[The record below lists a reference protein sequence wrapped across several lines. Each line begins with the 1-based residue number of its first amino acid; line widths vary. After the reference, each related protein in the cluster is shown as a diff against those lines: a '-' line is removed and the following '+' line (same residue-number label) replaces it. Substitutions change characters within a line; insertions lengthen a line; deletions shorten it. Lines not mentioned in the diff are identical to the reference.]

1 MKKLG
6 LVLALLA
13 VLLVV
18 ALGVGWFIDSKARAL
33 AEAEAEKRI
42 LESIPGTRSAE
53 VEIHGFPFLFDVLVG
68 SHIDELHVRLD
79 DVRSPGIE
87 VESIE
92 LTVDDLRI
100 DRDLLLDQQKLA
112 ITGIAKAE
120 LVGRITGPAAS
131 AALRQ
136 TIAFEGSTVKVEY
149 AGTALAA
156 DVKLRG
162 RQIVIELKD
171 GAELA
176 RRYYGVEPRMVV
188 PLPPKDVLPCEPGLA
203 VKDSRLELRC
213 SVTELPASVKK
224 AIGQR

>member
-6 LVLALLA
+6 LVFGLLA

-18 ALGVGWFIDSKARAL
+18 AIGVGWFLDSKARAL

-42 LESIPGTRSAE
+42 LESVPGTRAAK
-53 VEIHGFPFLFDVLVG
+53 VTIHGFPFLFDVLVSG
-68 SHIDELHVRLD
+68 KVDELHVELD

-92 LTVDDLRI
+92 LTVDELKI

-112 ITGIAKAE
+112 ITGIDRAE
-120 LVGRITGPAAS
+120 VVGRITGAAAS

-136 TIAFEGSTVKVEY
+136 TIEFDGSEVKVEY
-149 AGTALAA
+149 AGTKVGA
-156 DVKLRG
+156 DVKLAG
-162 RQIVIELKD
+162 RQIVIELKE
-171 GAELA
+171 GADLA
-176 RRYYGVEPRMVV
+176 RRYYGVEPRLVV

-203 VKDSRLELRC
+203 VKHSRLELRC
-213 SVTELPASVKK
+213 SVTQLPDSVKK